1 MASAHLF
8 STDMILIKA
17 IKHFKKILEHKWNV
31 LYFCH
36 LCGITWQG
44 IVHDMSKFSPTE
56 FFESVK
62 YYSGTKS
69 PIPVCKELNGYSL
82 AWQHH
87 KGRNP
92 HHNVYWTD
100 NFDKGTTAIK
110 MPKKYAIELICDYL
124 GAGKAYNKGISMND
138 LFKVEYRLWMD
149 RKDTEFMHP
158 QTRAFVTEVI
168 QMLYD
173 NPDDYKSI
181 LKNIG
186 DAWDKVDKDFDNVK
200 INY

>member
-1 MASAHLF
+1 MKNAF
-8 STDMILIKA
+8 
-17 IKHFKKILEHKWNV
+17 KHFKKILIHKWNV

-56 FFESVK
+56 FLESVK
-62 YYSGTKS
+62 YYSDTKS
-69 PIPVCKELNGYSL
+69 PIPICKEKNGYSR

-100 NFDKGTTAIK
+100 NYDMGTTAIK
-110 MPKKYAIELICDYL
+110 MPKKYAIELVCDYL
-124 GAGKAYNKGISMND
+124 GASKAYNKGLKIRD
-138 LFKVEYRLWMD
+138 VFQKEYEFWQT
-149 RKDTEFMHP
+149 RKDIEYMHP
-158 QTRAFVTEVI
+158 QTKEFTNTIIE
-168 QMLYD
+168 MLKD
-173 NPDDYKSI
+173 NPEDYKNI

-186 DAWDKVDKDFDNVK
+186 NIWDDIDKKFENVK